1 MKQAKFIIPFAAAI
15 LLAGCA
21 TNGNQTSSSDKAS
34 VDSSNVD
41 SSNVDSV
48 DSGNDGDSTDIP
60 TPVDVSIDEI
70 ALYASDFAKKVDSI
84 SGGTIAY
91 SSVDAYSSEET
102 TSDFS
107 YGKDANGETFKLE
120 SGDTATYV
128 MKDATG
134 AVITVLKDS
143 DGNYKKASSGDVY
156 DEAAPHFSYY
166 LEYYD
171 SYGVE
176 SLLSD
181 VVDAGKKTPNGD
193 FKAINDGEKVVFS
206 FSYFEGSD
214 PLTVYAVNGDFAY
227 PTSSSA
233 LTSLNL
239 VIDQYSFANGA
250 YTYDEDTGKAIIVE
264 DAKSE
269 GTITYAITQNVGTR
283 TYTNDVDLSSFA
295 HKGLSF
301 YSLTSDDD
309 GEDVETPI
317 SEDSPLSLKVGDWA
331 SILIKDT
338 NASATVDFDP
348 LSWTITSGDEDGL
361 SGYISHGYA
370 GDMMS
375 LNADKGGEYVVE
387 VSNSF
392 GVKGTFKVVVEQAKV
407 TSISASLF
415 SLDFNNEVSSKSLN
429 AGDVINAYTDV
440 DIYFDFRLEP
450 YSTWDDLTFTVFDED
465 WEEIDS
471 EKYDLNINDS
481 IGSGDDAYDAVSF
494 STSNTGTYWLRVESK
509 EDSDVRNVF
518 QIVVNDSMDFASILT
533 SVDTFVVKDGNGD
546 KKYTFAFTP
555 DSSNDCAGSVV
566 ITDLSDESTV
576 TTNYTIS
583 KGEDDYDYYRF
594 EFEDDVAIYDM
605 VLGED
610 RVLYVQLDVDDSTYY
625 RLEDAASSAS
635 LPFEKEWKAD
645 TDTDGMSFNK
655 VDYLTFYDDGTVYGQ
670 ITSQDLTYSL
680 KCEYTFV
687 HEGGT
692 YYEVKFIEGDKI
704 EEPENEWFE
713 ELPKTVSLDTDTGI
727 SLNADYLGVEFL
739 LTPKNS

>member
-21 TNGNQTSSSDKAS
+21 TNGNQTSSSDKTS
-34 VDSSNVD
+34 VD

-48 DSGNDGDSTDIP
+48 DSADGGDSSVIP
-60 TPVDVSIDEI
+60 TPVDVSIDDV
-70 ALYASDFAKKVDSI
+70 ALYASNFAKKVDSI

-91 SSVDAYSSEET
+91 SSVDAYSKEKT
-102 TSDFS
+102 TSNFS
-107 YGKDANGETFKLE
+107 YGKDANGETFKVE

-143 DGNYKKASSGDVY
+143 DGNYKKASSWDVY
-156 DEAAPHFSYY
+156 DEAAPHFSSY

-176 SLLSD
+176 ALLSD

-206 FSYFEGSD
+206 FSYFEGDD

-227 PTSSSA
+227 PTSSGA

-239 VIDQYSFANGA
+239 TFDQYSSASGA
-250 YTYDEDTGKAIIVE
+250 YTYDEDSGKAIIVE
-264 DAKSE
+264 GAKSE
-269 GTITYAITQNVGTR
+269 GTITYAITQNVGAR

-301 YSLTSDDD
+301 YSITSDDD
-309 GEDVETPI
+309 GEDVETLI

-361 SGYISHGYA
+361 SGHISHGYA

-375 LNADKGGEYVVE
+375 LDADKGGEYVVE
-387 VSNSF
+387 VSNSS

-440 DIYFDFRLEP
+440 EIYFDFRLEP
-450 YSTWDDLTFTVFDED
+450 YSATWDDLTLTVFDED

-481 IGSGDDAYDAVSF
+481 IGYGDDAYDAVSF

-509 EDSDVRNVF
+509 ADEDVREAF

-533 SVDTFVVKDGNGD
+533 SVDTFVVKDWND
-546 KKYTFAFTP
+546 DEKYTFAFTP
-555 DSSNDCAGSVV
+555 DSSNDCEGSVV
-566 ITDLSDESTV
+566 ITDLSDDSTV

-594 EFEDDVAIYDM
+594 EFEDEVAIYDM

-610 RVLYVQLDVDDSTYY
+610 RVLYVQLDVEDSTYY

-645 TDTDGMSFNK
+645 TDTEGMSFNK

-670 ITSQDLTYSL
+670 ITSEDWTYSL

-692 YYEVKFIEGDKI
+692 YYEIKFIEGDKI
-704 EEPENEWFE
+704 EEPENEWFD
-713 ELPKTVSLDTDTGI
+713 ELPATASLDTDTGI
-727 SLNADYLGVEFL
+727 TLYANSDSLGIDFL
-739 LTPKNS
+739 LTPVKNS